1 MNFSSKP
8 LITLITLSLSATSA
22 YAINGDLLIGLG
34 AKSRG
39 MAGLGIAKSHGA
51 ESTLVNPAMLTELT
65 GSEISL
71 GGTIFIPKTHYD
83 SGQGPEYSTSDLT
96 LIPEVSIAHKIN
108 DNFYV
113 GIGMWGS
120 GGLGA
125 DYRES
130 GTAAQGGNGTMQMVT
145 SLQLMK
151 FGVPLSYALNGMS
164 VGITPIIQ
172 YGALDI
178 NYKMPTGQP
187 APFDVNNIG
196 EGTGQ
201 DFGFG
206 FNAGFSYDLS
216 KVLLKGLKVG
226 AVYKSA
232 IGMKYK
238 GQISAATK
246 PFAPLLG
253 SALSDKLTQP
263 AESGLGVSYKF
274 LEDHTLAFDYKKVH
288 WEDANGYAEFG
299 WKDQDVYI
307 LGYEYEEDTWAFRT
321 GLNYAKAPL
330 REYDGSTGAG
340 AALNM
345 LNLLGFP
352 VNIETHYSMGGTYHF
367 NNMFSVDLAF
377 VYATEQK
384 DRYDTSALVPLG
396 MSNASSVRHSQYSYS
411 FQLNY
416 NF

>member
-1 MNFSSKP
+1 MKSTIN
-8 LITLITLSLSATSA
+8 LITALTISLSATSA
-22 YAINGDLLIGLG
+22 FAINGDLLIGLG

-39 MAGLGIAKSHGA
+39 MGGLGIAKSHGA
-51 ESTLVNPAMLTELT
+51 ESALINPAMLTQVDGT
-65 GSEISL
+65 EISF
-71 GGTIFIPKTHYD
+71 GGTFFIPKAYYNGGVTE
-83 SGQGPEYSTSDLT
+83 EYSTSDFT
-96 LIPEVSIAHKIN
+96 VIPEVSIANKVN
-108 DNFYV
+108 ENFYWGV
-113 GIGMWGS
+113 GMWGA

-130 GTAAQGGNGTMQMVT
+130 GIAAQGANGTLQMVT

-151 FGVPLSYALNGMS
+151 FGFPLAYYEDGFSIGF
-164 VGITPIIQ
+164 TPILQ

-187 APFDVNNIG
+187 APFDVNYIG

-206 FNAGFSYDLS
+206 YNFGLSYDLC
-216 KVLLKGLKVG
+216 KVGIDNLTVG

-232 IGMKYK
+232 ISMKYK
-238 GQISAATK
+238 GQISVATQ
-246 PFAPLLG
+246 PFARFLG
-253 SALSDKLTQP
+253 AALSDKLKQP
-263 AESGLGVSYKF
+263 AELGVGVSYNF
-274 LEDHTLAFDYKKVH
+274 NENNTLAFDYKKVY
-288 WEDANGYAEFG
+288 WEDSDGYSDFG
-299 WKDQDVYI
+299 WKDQDIYI
-307 LGYEYEEDTWAFRT
+307 IGYEYEQPTWQARA

-330 REYDGSTGAG
+330 RELDGTTGAG

-352 VNIETHYSMGGTYHF
+352 VNIESHYTLGGTYLF
-367 NNMFSVDLAF
+367 NEKVSVDVAF
-377 VYATEQK
+377 VYADEQK
-384 DRYDTSALVPLG
+384 DTYNTSALAAVG
-396 MSNASSVRHSQYSYS
+396 MGANAVSVRHSQYSYS